1 MKKIIQL
8 EEAAMLG
15 ISIYALYLLK
25 VEWWFYLL
33 LLLGPDVSM
42 LGYAAGNKIGAIT
55 YNLFHHK
62 AVAIILFTLG
72 LINQS
77 WILQVIG
84 IILFGHSSMPARLTP
99 ADGDRMLSYGLKHF
113 TGFKH
118 THLGQIGSNKSNK

>member
-42 LGYAAGNKIGAIT
+42 LGYVAGNTIGAIT

-62 AVAIILFTLG
+62 AVATIL
-72 LINQS
+72 
-77 WILQVIG
+77 
-84 IILFGHSSMPARLTP
+84 SS
-99 ADGDRMLSYGLKHF
+99 SV
-113 TGFKH
+113 
-118 THLGQIGSNKSNK
+118 

>member
-42 LGYAAGNKIGAIT
+42 LGYVGRNTIGAIT

-62 AVAIILFTLG
+62 AVATILFIIG
-72 LINQS
+72 LINQT
-77 WILQVIG
+77 WIFQVIG

-99 ADGDRMLSYGLKHF
+99 ADGDRMLSYGLKYF
-113 TGFKH
+113 TGFKY
-118 THLGQIGSNKSNK
+118 THLGQIGLNKSNK